1 MRLFV
6 TGGTGL
12 VGQQVA
18 ARLRERGDEVLVLSR
33 SAKAAEK
40 LPAGAQVISGNPT
53 VPGAWLDDLATC
65 DGVIHLAGESI
76 AGHRW
81 SSEFKKKVLDSRA
94 VSTRLIAERMA
105 QTPEKTRVLVNA
117 SAVGYYGMFGDN
129 PTEFIES
136 DLPGSGFLADVCV
149 AWETATEPAAAA
161 GVRVAIIR
169 VGLVLAKQG
178 GPLKQI
184 ARPFRFFMGG
194 QIASGRQWVS
204 WIHINDLAKLFIFA
218 LDREEARGPI
228 NGTSPYPV
236 TNWGFSK
243 AIASTLHRPCWLRAP
258 KLALKILMGEMS
270 ELATLG
276 QRAMPKRASQ
286 LGFDYRYPMLD
297 DALKEA
303 LLGQ

>member
-12 VGQQVA
+12 VGRQVV

-33 SAKAAEK
+33 SPKAAK
-40 LPAGAQVISGNPT
+40 LLPEGTQVVSGDPTIAGP
-53 VPGAWLDDLATC
+53 WLDELGTC
-65 DGVIHLAGESI
+65 EAVIHLAGESI

-81 SSEFKKKVLDSRA
+81 SSEFKKKVFDSRA
-94 VSTRLIAERMA
+94 ASTRLIAERMA
-105 QTPEKTRVLVNA
+105 RTPEKTRVLVNA
-117 SAVGYYGMFGDN
+117 SAVGYYGMFDDN

-149 AWETATEPAAAA
+149 AWEAATEPASAA

-169 VGLVLAKQG
+169 VGFVLSKHG
-178 GPLKQI
+178 GALKQI

-194 QIASGRQWVS
+194 PVASGRQWVS
-204 WIHINDLAKLFIFA
+204 WIHIDDLANLFIFA
-218 LDREEARGPI
+218 LDRDDAHGPI

-236 TNWGFSK
+236 TNWGLSK
-243 AIASTLHRPCWLRAP
+243 AIASTLRRPCWLRTP
-258 KLALKILMGEMS
+258 KLGLKLLMGEMS

-276 QRAMPKRASQ
+276 QRAVPKQATQ
-286 LGFDYRYPMLD
+286 LGFEFRYPMLD
-297 DALKEA
+297 DALKDA
-303 LLGQ
+303 L